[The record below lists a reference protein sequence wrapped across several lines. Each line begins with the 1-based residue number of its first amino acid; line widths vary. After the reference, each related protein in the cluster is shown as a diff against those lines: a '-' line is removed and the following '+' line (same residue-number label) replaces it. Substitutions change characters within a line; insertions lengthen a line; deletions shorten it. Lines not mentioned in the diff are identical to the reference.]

1 MIEKIKIEYINPNS
15 EVDSIKQKINEIID
29 EINLSKISFSTID
42 STIEQRQ
49 NREFMEKILLLKQN
63 N

>member
-1 MIEKIKIEYINPNS
+1 MIGKIKIEYINPNS

-49 NREFMEKILLLKQN
+49 NREFMEKILLSKQN

>member
-1 MIEKIKIEYINPNS
+1 MIEKIKIGYINPNS

>member
-49 NREFMEKILLLKQN
+49 NREFMEKILLSKQN

>member
-42 STIEQRQ
+42 STIEQRK

>member
-49 NREFMEKILLLKQN
+49 NIEFMEKILLSKQN

>member
-42 STIEQRQ
+42 STIEQGQ
-49 NREFMEKILLLKQN
+49 NREFMEKILLSKQN